1 MSVGGCAEG
10 AVDGCDIKVVV
21 DGFGLSV
28 VCDVSCGSAVVLV
41 PVVTGCFDVVD
52 IWASVVGTS
61 VLEVCGVT
69 TTVVLKPVFAVV
81 AVAVVVKVDG
91 VSGLDEVVE
100 CGSGTVEPFVTEP
113 PVVAGLIVVEEA
125 SVGLTRSVTS

>member
-1 MSVGGCAEG
+1 MVGGCG
-10 AVDGCDIKVVV
+10 GLVLWD
-21 DGFGLSV
+21 LSV
-28 VCDVSCGSAVVLV
+28 VSESAWSVVGCCGSAVVLV
-41 PVVTGCFDVVD
+41 PVVTGSFDVVD

-81 AVAVVVKVDG
+81 VKVDG
-91 VSGLDEVVE
+91 VSGLNEVVE
-100 CGSGTVEPFVTEP
+100 CGSVTVEPFVPEP

-125 SVGLTRSVTS
+125 SVGLTRYETS

>member
-1 MSVGGCAEG
+1 MVGGCG
-10 AVDGCDIKVVV
+10 GLVLWD
-21 DGFGLSV
+21 LSV
-28 VCDVSCGSAVVLV
+28 VSESAWSVVGCCGSAVVLI
-41 PVVTGCFDVVD
+41 PVVTGSFDVVD

-61 VLEVCGVT
+61 VMEVCGVT

-100 CGSGTVEPFVTEP
+100 CGSVTVESFVPEP
-113 PVVAGLIVVEEA
+113 PVVAGLVVVEEA

>member
-1 MSVGGCAEG
+1 MVGGCG
-10 AVDGCDIKVVV
+10 GLVLWD
-21 DGFGLSV
+21 LSV
-28 VCDVSCGSAVVLV
+28 VSESAWSVVGCCGSAVVLV
-41 PVVTGCFDVVD
+41 PVVTGSFDVVD

-81 AVAVVVKVDG
+81 VKVDG
-91 VSGLDEVVE
+91 VSGLNEVVE
-100 CGSGTVEPFVTEP
+100 CGSVTVEPFVPEP

-125 SVGLTRSVTS
+125 SVGLTRYVTS